1 MGSLLYVEAAGGT
14 EMRVPSNSC
23 GASSTSALPWPGPC
37 PAHLGGPAA
46 SPPALPRDG
55 PSWPLPQFSRWLS
68 ANESPWGR
76 LGKRPRWGGEL
87 SPPRSAGSDSSHST
101 WGSSRL
107 MLHTPLPLFHSATLR
122 TPAWVASCARCW
134 DHSLGWDSV
143 PALGSLHSSWRDK
156 TGDEGDRVEARTS
169 WRPQENHQEDD
180 IFSVI
185 SRENLFSY
193 GRNIQLS
200 KSQRSTEQS

>member
-1 MGSLLYVEAAGGT
+1 MEPAQP
-14 EMRVPSNSC
+14 VPY
-23 GASSTSALPWPGPC
+23 LD
-37 PAHLGGPAA
+37 LD
-46 SPPALPRDG
+46 PALPTWVVLQ
-55 PSWPLPQFSRWLS
+55 PPHLPCPEMVLAGHSHS
-68 ANESPWGR
+68 SPGVCKKISMGR
-76 LGKRPRWGGEL
+76 AWEDATLGRRAAP
-87 SPPRSAGSDSSHST
+87 PPRSAGSDSSHST

-122 TPAWVASCARCW
+122 TPSWVANCARCW

-156 TGDEGDRVEARTS
+156 TEDEGDRVEARTS

-185 SRENLFSY
+185 SRENFFSY
-193 GRNIQLS
+193 ERNTQLS

>member
-55 PSWPLPQFSRWLS
+55 PSWPLPQFSRCLQM
-68 ANESPWGR
+68 NLHGEGLGRRHVGEESCPT
-76 LGKRPRWGGEL
+76 
-87 SPPRSAGSDSSHST
+87 PRSTGSDSSHST

-122 TPAWVASCARCW
+122 TPSWVANCARCW

-156 TGDEGDRVEARTS
+156 TEDEGDRVEARTS

-185 SRENLFSY
+185 SRENFFSY
-193 GRNIQLS
+193 ERNTQLS